1 VLSLVVGGVELR
13 VPWQRFLYI
22 ECVFENDLV
31 GLDAAGTL
39 AAAEANEH
47 ALITAETA
55 AWRLLRI
62 GPICIPAMLSRQA
75 GCRARNG
82 RSGWAMTVPRLSGTS
97 RRPNSGVCCASRTA
111 RPPGSSPTR
120 WISGTGIARV
130 ENVGPILPGRLQ
142 TLLGN
147 RCAISLKPVIDLPAG
162 HISLDSYEIP
172 ASLREQLILRDPADV
187 FPRRDNLARRG
198 EPNARMAN

>member
-1 VLSLVVGGVELR
+1 MLSG
-13 VPWQRFLYI
+13 
-22 ECVFENDLV
+22 LV
-31 GLDAAGTL
+31 GCCPLWWAGS
-39 AAAEANEH
+39 N
-47 ALITAETA
+47 
-55 AWRLLRI
+55 
-62 GPICIPAMLSRQA
+62 C
-75 GCRARNG
+75 GCRG
-82 RSGWAMTVPRLSGTS
+82 S
-97 RRPNSGVCCASRTA
+97 ASRTA

-162 HISLDSYEIP
+162 HIPVDSYEIP
-172 ASLREQLILRDPADV
+172 ASLRRQPPTRQHRL
-187 FPRRDNLARRG
+187 RRDNLARRG